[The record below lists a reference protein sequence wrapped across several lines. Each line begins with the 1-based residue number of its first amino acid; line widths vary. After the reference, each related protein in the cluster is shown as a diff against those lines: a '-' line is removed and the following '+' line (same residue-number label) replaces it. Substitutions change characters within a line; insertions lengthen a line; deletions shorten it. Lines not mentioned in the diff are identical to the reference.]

1 MLERLELTDV
11 TLVGLGFGGF
21 IAAELATLNEDRLK
35 ALVLV
40 GAAGTGPYS
49 GYADATGALNS
60 GPSTG
65 ISRPSATVFISICTC
80 SPYPPELPIE
90 KTGIRSVG
98 DPPLHQRSRRRWLVR
113 TGTSP
118 PAKPSRI
125 AGAAVTAATAEVKLA
140 IMALP
145 MPSGGKP

>member
-1 MLERLELTDV
+1 MLESLELTDV

-49 GYADATGALNS
+49 GYVDATGALNS

-90 KTGIRSVG
+90 KTRHSKCGRS
-98 DPPLHQRSRRRWLVR
+98 
-113 TGTSP
+113 
-118 PAKPSRI
+118 
-125 AGAAVTAATAEVKLA
+125 AVTSTVSKALVKCA
-140 IMALP
+140 RINCADCFFEGP
-145 MPSGGKP
+145 VEDFANPRGNGDRG